1 MNHNGLQTDA
11 QRQVQPDFR
20 AATMT
25 IDNHLYD
32 EDVDSMK
39 FLCHGLVVASKLK
52 RIQEAHEL
60 IDLLQSANH
69 VTEENYSLLAD
80 LLQYIGRIDVLQKIG
95 SDEMEVMVRR
105 HNQGSKI
112 NPFYVLLFKIAEE
125 LPDEDVKKAMYMYG
139 KVPKSQKVLSGIDL
153 FTVMVQHQAVR
164 PDNVSLLTTIFG
176 SIERQDIVELINR
189 YTGKSWWDLLQF
201 SLFFSCLCMLV
212 RMFFLFSYQSLEFV
226 VETSR
231 GFSQKWKLKIAG
243 QNIFHGRKIDKHRYI
258 FFYEN

>member
-1 MNHNGLQTDA
+1 MPAPALKHWVNQNDETFGTDPRLEKYDNASVIFRRFFVDSCFALKSVSNIWSSVSFFPLLFRFIMNHNGLQTDA

-139 KVPKSQKVLSGIDL
+139 KVPKSQKVSSGIDL

-189 YTGKSWWDLLQF
+189 YTGKN
-201 SLFFSCLCMLV
+201 
-212 RMFFLFSYQSLEFV
+212 R
-226 VETSR
+226 
-231 GFSQKWKLKIAG
+231 
-243 QNIFHGRKIDKHRYI
+243 
-258 FFYEN
+258 